1 MKHNC
6 KVVLLASLIVSLI
19 ATTAITGCGGAKA
32 GAKSQVYTASFG
44 KIKVTL
50 TVPAETNSTT
60 SAIRDID
67 NYFESKI
74 DNIGMSP
81 TVLASYKVG
90 NGSSRPT
97 LCDDYSF
104 RLTYADGSTTDST
117 DARQA
122 LGNKLNYLKN
132 GNDPQGKALVNP
144 GESVL
149 KRLQNS
155 NKVKPGN
162 TGTAYCFFEPSTHDS
177 VAKGFTVTSKE
188 THQTKVMT
196 KR

>member
-6 KVVLLASLIVSLI
+6 KVVLLTSFLVCLI
-19 ATTAITGCGGAKA
+19 ATTAIVGCGGAKT

-44 KIKVTL
+44 KIRVTL
-50 TVPAETNSTT
+50 TFPAEKNSTT
-60 SAIRDID
+60 AVIEKVDWYNDFSMAMAV
-67 NYFESKI
+67 KI
-74 DNIGMSP
+74 
-81 TVLASYKVG
+81 LASYKVD

-104 RLTYADGSTTDST
+104 GLTYEDGSTTGSI
-117 DARQA
+117 DAKQT

-132 GNDPQGKALVNP
+132 GNDQQGKALVSP

-149 KRLQNS
+149 KRLQNT
-155 NKVKPGN
+155 NGVKPGH

>member
-50 TVPAETNSTT
+50 TIPAERNSTT
-60 SAIRDID
+60 SVIRNVDSFNDLSMIMAV
-67 NYFESKI
+67 K
-74 DNIGMSP
+74 
-81 TVLASYKVG
+81 VLASYKVG